1 MQLINDAII
10 EMDCNM
16 EDLVMANVAADIDEV
31 RDVILA
37 LMPRLHTAH
46 CTGQERM
53 RGLYD
58 ISPQPNTTPMSGSRG
73 RRNNTNQDRPVFGQM
88 YW

>member
-1 MQLINDAII
+1 
-10 EMDCNM
+10 
-16 EDLVMANVAADIDEV
+16 MANVAADIDA
-31 RDVILA
+31 RRYSRTDATLI
-37 LMPRLHTAH
+37 HG
-46 CTGQERM
+46 TGQERM

>member
-1 MQLINDAII
+1 
-10 EMDCNM
+10 
-16 EDLVMANVAADIDEV
+16 MANVAADIDEV

-37 LMPRLHTAH
+37 LMPTLTNG
-46 CTGQERM
+46 TGQERM